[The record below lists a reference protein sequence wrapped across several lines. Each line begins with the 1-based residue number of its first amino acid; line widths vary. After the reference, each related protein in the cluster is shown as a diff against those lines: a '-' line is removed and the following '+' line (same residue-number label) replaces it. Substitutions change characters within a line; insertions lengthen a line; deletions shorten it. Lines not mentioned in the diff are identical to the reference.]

1 MPRRR
6 NARPSARRKMER
18 ADCNQ
23 TRGLATLAG
32 WTLLGRARCNNS
44 PVGHATAADRCP
56 GCGEPVKPG
65 EDYVVAREHSL
76 ESDVSLHAKRNDRSD
91 GVERRFHVG
100 HFRGQLGNYFY
111 ELVARERHP
120 SQ

>member
-1 MPRRR
+1 M
-6 NARPSARRKMER
+6 ACSA
-18 ADCNQ
+18 
-23 TRGLATLAG
+23 TRGASYVGG
-32 WTLLGRARCNNS
+32 WTSVAGCTRLGRARCNNL
-44 PVGHATAADRCP
+44 PVGHETAADRCP

-76 ESDVSLHAKRNDRSD
+76 ELDVSLHAQRRDRSD

-100 HFRGQLGNYFY
+100 HFRGQLGNFFY
-111 ELVARERHP
+111 ELVAREHHP